1 MEKRGGEGSTR
12 KELSLP
18 YRVENILDSILMS
31 CLMVNFDCQTHG
43 VSY

>member
-1 MEKRGGEGSTR
+1 MEKRKGERSTS

-18 YRVENILDSILMS
+18 YRVEKILDSILMS
-31 CLMVNFDCQTHG
+31 CLMVNFDCQIHG